1 MRILVFMFNL
11 NVIQIVDQT
20 IQPIRC

>member
-1 MRILVFMFNL
+1 MSILVFMFNL

-20 IQPIRC
+20 IEPIRC